1 MNMKQI
7 YYSIKYSTAGLLALV
22 LLVSCADFLEITPRD
37 IVTEDNF
44 WDEKADVEQMVAG
57 CYTAMQSQDF
67 ISRCVVWGDLR
78 SDDIDGATGIS
89 GHNDLYQ
96 ALLNNLLPTNYYTDW
111 SSFYNVIN
119 KCNTIIR
126 MAPEVSEKDPAYR
139 QSDVNATIAEVTALR
154 SLCYWYLIRAF
165 DAVPF
170 YRDAVQQED
179 EVTYPAP
186 SSFNQILNELIADL
200 EAVKGDALDHYP
212 TSNSDDISYKYNSN
226 CNRITRNAI
235 RALLCDMYLWRG
247 DYDKVISS
255 MNEIMAVKEKD
266 YKDLEGST
274 MIKTFTGKNGTKAYL
289 YSNEMSINNTFNN
302 IYGGYGNSF
311 ESIFELSFNYEG
323 EGSAYIMNTAL
334 GRLYGSGIT
343 KKIDGLDVNNGTGI
357 LKPMENIVSEG
368 SKSSPSDWK
377 VYRNPSDI
385 RFYCGI
391 RSVDEDYSDGIVRKG
406 VASTFS
412 VSTSGTKYVNYNA
425 NNFSL
430 KTVMDRNWIFY
441 RLTDVMLMG
450 AEAYIMKSSDDNTTE
465 DQENLKK
472 AFDLIEIV
480 NQRAVTQQALQLH
493 NTATAA
499 FMTRANLK
507 NELRRERRAE
517 LMFEG
522 KRWFDIIRYC
532 RQDGSLNLA
541 KEVPAKSGSIK
552 STNPFPS
559 MDYLFWPYFKN
570 EVKKNPDLK
579 QKTIYD
585 KEDSSFEMNK

>member
-7 YYSIKYSTAGLLALV
+7 YSSIRYSIAGLLCLV
-22 LLVSCADFLEITPRD
+22 LVGSCGDFLEITPRD

-44 WDEKADVEQMVAG
+44 WDEKTDVEHMVMG

-78 SDDIDGATGIS
+78 GDDIDGASGIS

-126 MAPEVSEKDPAYR
+126 MASEVSEKDPAYR

-186 SSFNQILNELIADL
+186 MSFNQVLNELIADL
-200 EAVKGDALDHYP
+200 EAVKDNALDHYP
-212 TSNSDDISYKYNSN
+212 TSSSDGLSRKFNSN
-226 CNRITRNAI
+226 CNRITRNGI
-235 RALLCDMYLWRG
+235 RALLCDLYLWNG
-247 DYDKVISS
+247 DYDKVITC
-255 MNEIMAVKEKD
+255 MNEVMAVKEKD
-266 YKDLEGST
+266 FKDLTGT
-274 MIKTFTGKNGTKAYL
+274 TAIRTFSGKYGTKSYL
-289 YSNEMSINNTFNN
+289 YSNDLSVNNTYNYIF
-302 IYGGYGNSF
+302 GGYGNSF

-323 EGSAYIMNTAL
+323 EGSSYIMNTAL
-334 GRLYGSGIT
+334 GRLFGAGIT
-343 KKIDGLDVNNGTGI
+343 KKIDGLDVNNGIGL
-357 LKPMENIVSEG
+357 LKPLNDIVSDG
-368 SKSSPSDWK
+368 SKDVANDWK
-377 VYRNPSDI
+377 IYRNPSDV
-385 RFYCGI
+385 RFYCSI
-391 RSVDEDYSDGIVRKG
+391 RSVDENYSGGIVRKG
-406 VASTFS
+406 VASEFLVTKPE
-412 VSTSGTKYVNYNA
+412 TKYENYNA
-425 NNFSL
+425 SNFLL

-450 AEAYIMKSSDDNTTE
+450 AEAYLMKSSDENTAE

-472 AFDLIEIV
+472 AFDLIDIV
-480 NQRAVTQQALQLH
+480 NQRSVTQQSYQLH
-493 NTATAA
+493 NTANAA
-499 FMTRANLK
+499 SITRANLK
-507 NELRRERRAE
+507 TELRRERRAE

-532 RQDGSLNLA
+532 RQDGNLNLA
-541 KEVPAKSGSIK
+541 KEVPAKI
-552 STNPFPS
+552 
-559 MDYLFWPYFKN
+559 
-570 EVKKNPDLK
+570 
-579 QKTIYD
+579 
-585 KEDSSFEMNK
+585 

>member
-7 YYSIKYSTAGLLALV
+7 YSSIKYFAAGLLCLV
-22 LLVSCADFLEITPRD
+22 MLGSCGDFLEITPRD

-44 WDEKADVEQMVAG
+44 WDEKTDVEQMVMG

-67 ISRCVVWGDLR
+67 VSRCVVWGDLR

-111 SSFYNVIN
+111 SSFYAVIN

-126 MAPEVSEKDPAYR
+126 MASEVSDKDPAYR

-179 EVTYPAP
+179 EVTYSAP
-186 SSFNQILNELIADL
+186 MSFNQVLNELIADL
-200 EAVKGDALDHYP
+200 ESVKDNALDHYP
-212 TSNSDDISYKYNSN
+212 TSSSDDLSWKFNSN
-226 CNRITRNAI
+226 CNRITRNGI
-235 RALLCDMYLWRG
+235 RALLCDLYLWRG
-247 DYDKVISS
+247 DYDKVIAC
-255 MNEIMAVKEKD
+255 MNEVMAVKEKD
-266 YKDLEGST
+266 YKDLTGST
-274 MIKTFTGKNGTKAYL
+274 AIKTYNGKYGTKAYL
-289 YSNEMSINNTFNN
+289 YSNELSVNNSYNYIF
-302 IYGGYGNSF
+302 GGYGNSY

-323 EGSAYIMNTAL
+323 EGSPYIMNTAL
-334 GRLYGSGIT
+334 GRLFGSGIT
-343 KKIDGLDVNNGTGI
+343 KKIDGLDVNNGIGL
-357 LKPMENIVSEG
+357 LKPMNDIVSDG
-368 SKSSPSDWK
+368 SKNAANDWK
-377 VYRNPSDI
+377 IYRNPSDV

-406 VASTFS
+406 VASSFS
-412 VSTSGTKYVNYNA
+412 VSSSGTKLVNYNA
-425 NNFSL
+425 SNFIL

-450 AEAYIMKSSDDNTTE
+450 AEAYIMKSSDDNTAE

-480 NQRAVTQQALQLH
+480 NQRSVTQQSYQLH
-493 NTATAA
+493 NTANAA
-499 FMTRANLK
+499 SITRANLK
-507 NELRRERRAE
+507 TELRRERRAE

-532 RQDGSLNLA
+532 RQDGNLNLA

-552 STNPFPS
+552 STNPFPN

-570 EVKKNPDLK
+570 EVKKNPNLK

-585 KEDSSFEMNK
+585 KEDNSFEMN

>member
-7 YYSIKYSTAGLLALV
+7 YSSIKYFAAGLLCLV
-22 LLVSCADFLEITPRD
+22 MLGSCGDFLEITPRD

-44 WDEKADVEQMVAG
+44 WDEKTDVEQMVMG

-67 ISRCVVWGDLR
+67 VSRCVVWGDLR

-111 SSFYNVIN
+111 SSFYAVIN

-126 MAPEVSEKDPAYR
+126 MASEVSDKDPAYR

-186 SSFNQILNELIADL
+186 MSFNQVLNELIADL
-200 EAVKGDALDHYP
+200 ESVKDNALDHYP
-212 TSNSDDISYKYNSN
+212 TSSSDDLSWKFNSN
-226 CNRITRNAI
+226 CNRITRNGI
-235 RALLCDMYLWRG
+235 RALLCDLYLWRG
-247 DYDKVISS
+247 DYDKVIAC
-255 MNEIMAVKEKD
+255 MNEVMAVKEKD
-266 YKDLEGST
+266 YKDLTGT
-274 MIKTFTGKNGTKAYL
+274 TAIKTYNGKYGTKAYL
-289 YSNEMSINNTFNN
+289 YSNELSVNNSYNYIF
-302 IYGGYGNSF
+302 GGYGNSY

-323 EGSAYIMNTAL
+323 EGSPYIMNTAL
-334 GRLYGSGIT
+334 GRLFGSGIT
-343 KKIDGLDVNNGTGI
+343 KKIDGLDVNNGIGL
-357 LKPMENIVSEG
+357 LKPLNDIVSDG
-368 SKSSPSDWK
+368 SKNSANDWK
-377 VYRNPSDI
+377 IYRNPSDV

-406 VASTFS
+406 VASSFS
-412 VSTSGTKYVNYNA
+412 VSSSGTKLVNYNA
-425 NNFSL
+425 SNFIL

-450 AEAYIMKSSDDNTTE
+450 AEAYIMKSSDDNTAE

-480 NQRAVTQQALQLH
+480 NQRSVTQQSYQLH
-493 NTATAA
+493 NTANAA
-499 FMTRANLK
+499 SITRANLK
-507 NELRRERRAE
+507 TELRRERRAE

-532 RQDGSLNLA
+532 RQDGNLNLA

-552 STNPFPS
+552 STNPFPN

-570 EVKKNPDLK
+570 EVKKNPNLK

-585 KEDSSFEMNK
+585 KEDNSFEMN

>member
-7 YYSIKYSTAGLLALV
+7 YSSIKYFAAGLLCLV
-22 LLVSCADFLEITPRD
+22 MLGSCGDFLEITPRD

-44 WDEKADVEQMVAG
+44 WDEKTDVEQMVMG
-57 CYTAMQSQDF
+57 CYTAMQSQSF

-96 ALLNNLLPTNYYTDW
+96 ALLNNLLPTNSYTDW
-111 SSFYNVIN
+111 SSFYAVIN

-126 MAPEVSEKDPAYR
+126 MASEVSDKDPAYR

-170 YRDAVQQED
+170 YREAVQQED
-179 EVTYPAP
+179 EVTYLAP
-186 SSFNQILNELIADL
+186 MNFNQVLNELIADL
-200 EAVKGDALDHYP
+200 ESVKDNALDHYP
-212 TSNSDDISYKYNSN
+212 TSSSDGLSWKFNSN
-226 CNRITRNAI
+226 CNRITRNGI
-235 RALLCDMYLWRG
+235 RAILCDMYLWRG
-247 DYDKVISS
+247 DYDKVIAC
-255 MNEIMAVKEKD
+255 MNEVMAVKEKD
-266 YKDLEGST
+266 YKDLTGT
-274 MIKTFTGKNGTKAYL
+274 TAIKTYNGKYGTKAYL
-289 YSNEMSINNTFNN
+289 YSNELSVNNSFNN
-302 IYGGYGNSF
+302 IFGGYGNSY

-323 EGSAYIMNTAL
+323 EGSPYIMNTAL
-334 GRLYGSGIT
+334 GSLFGSGIT
-343 KKIDGLDVNNGTGI
+343 KKIDGLDVNNGIGL
-357 LKPMENIVSEG
+357 LKPMNDIVSDG
-368 SKSSPSDWK
+368 SKNSANDWK
-377 VYRNPSDI
+377 IYRNPSDV

-412 VSTSGTKYVNYNA
+412 VASSGTKLVNYNA
-425 NNFSL
+425 TNFIL

-450 AEAYIMKSSDDNTTE
+450 AEAYIMKSSDDNTAE

-480 NQRAVTQQALQLH
+480 NQRSVTQQSYQLH
-493 NTATAA
+493 NTANAA
-499 FMTRANLK
+499 SITRANLK
-507 NELRRERRAE
+507 TELRRERRAE

-532 RQDGSLNLA
+532 RQDGNLNLA

-552 STNPFPS
+552 SANPFPN
-559 MDYLFWPYFKN
+559 MDYLFWPYLKN
-570 EVKKNPDLK
+570 EVKKNPNLK

-585 KEDSSFEMNK
+585 KEDNSFEMN

>member
-7 YYSIKYSTAGLLALV
+7 YSSIKYFAAGLLCLV
-22 LLVSCADFLEITPRD
+22 MLGSCGDFLEITPRD

-44 WDEKADVEQMVAG
+44 WDEKTDVEQMVMG

-67 ISRCVVWGDLR
+67 VSRCVVWGDLR

-111 SSFYNVIN
+111 SSFYAVIN

-126 MAPEVSEKDPAYR
+126 MASEVSDKDPAYR

-186 SSFNQILNELIADL
+186 MSFNQVLNELIADL
-200 EAVKGDALDHYP
+200 ESVKDNALDHYP
-212 TSNSDDISYKYNSN
+212 TSSSDDLSWKFNSN
-226 CNRITRNAI
+226 CNRITRNGI
-235 RALLCDMYLWRG
+235 RALLCDLYLWRG
-247 DYDKVISS
+247 DYDKVIAC
-255 MNEIMAVKEKD
+255 MNEVMAVKEKD
-266 YKDLEGST
+266 YKDLTGST
-274 MIKTFTGKNGTKAYL
+274 AIKTYNGKYGTKAYL
-289 YSNEMSINNTFNN
+289 YSNELSVNNSYNYIF
-302 IYGGYGNSF
+302 GGYGNSY

-323 EGSAYIMNTAL
+323 EGSPYIMNTAL
-334 GRLYGSGIT
+334 GRLFGSGIT
-343 KKIDGLDVNNGTGI
+343 KKIDGLDVNNGIGL
-357 LKPMENIVSEG
+357 LKPMNDIVSDG
-368 SKSSPSDWK
+368 SKNAANDWK
-377 VYRNPSDI
+377 IYRNPSDV

-406 VASTFS
+406 VASSFS
-412 VSTSGTKYVNYNA
+412 VSSSGTKLVNYNA
-425 NNFSL
+425 SNFIL

-450 AEAYIMKSSDDNTTE
+450 AEAYIMKSSDDNTAE

-480 NQRAVTQQALQLH
+480 NQRSVTQQSYQLH
-493 NTATAA
+493 NTANAA
-499 FMTRANLK
+499 SITRANLK
-507 NELRRERRAE
+507 TELRRERRAE

-532 RQDGSLNLA
+532 RQDGNLNLA

-552 STNPFPS
+552 STNPFPN

-570 EVKKNPDLK
+570 EVKKNPNLK

-585 KEDSSFEMNK
+585 KEDNSFEMN

>member
-7 YYSIKYSTAGLLALV
+7 YSSIKYFAAGLLCLV
-22 LLVSCADFLEITPRD
+22 MLGSCGDFLEITPRD

-44 WDEKADVEQMVAG
+44 WDEKTDIEQMVMG

-67 ISRCVVWGDLR
+67 VSRCVVWGDLR

-111 SSFYNVIN
+111 SSFYAVIN

-126 MAPEVSEKDPAYR
+126 MASEVSDKDPAYR

-186 SSFNQILNELIADL
+186 MSFNQVLNELIADL
-200 EAVKGDALDHYP
+200 ESVKDNALDHYP
-212 TSNSDDISYKYNSN
+212 TSSSDDLSWKFNSN
-226 CNRITRNAI
+226 CNRITRNGI
-235 RALLCDMYLWRG
+235 RALLCDLYLWRG
-247 DYDKVISS
+247 DYDKVIAC
-255 MNEIMAVKEKD
+255 MNEVMAVKEKD
-266 YKDLEGST
+266 YKDLTGST
-274 MIKTFTGKNGTKAYL
+274 AIKTYNGKYGTKAYL
-289 YSNEMSINNTFNN
+289 YSNELSVNNSYNYIF
-302 IYGGYGNSF
+302 GGYGNSY

-323 EGSAYIMNTAL
+323 EGSPYIMNTAL
-334 GRLYGSGIT
+334 GRLFGSGIT
-343 KKIDGLDVNNGTGI
+343 KKIDGLDVNNGIGL
-357 LKPMENIVSEG
+357 LKPMNDIVSDG
-368 SKSSPSDWK
+368 SKNAANDWK
-377 VYRNPSDI
+377 IYRNPSDV

-406 VASTFS
+406 VASSFS
-412 VSTSGTKYVNYNA
+412 VSSSGTKLVNYNA
-425 NNFSL
+425 SNFIL

-450 AEAYIMKSSDDNTTE
+450 AEAYIMKSSDDNTAE

-480 NQRAVTQQALQLH
+480 NQRSVTQQSYQLH
-493 NTATAA
+493 NTANAA
-499 FMTRANLK
+499 SITRANLK
-507 NELRRERRAE
+507 TELRRERRAE

-532 RQDGSLNLA
+532 RQDGNLNLA

-552 STNPFPS
+552 STNPFPN

-570 EVKKNPDLK
+570 EVKKNPNLK

-585 KEDSSFEMNK
+585 KEDNSFEMN